1 MEDFVDLELEEQILY
16 LNARIE
22 VISTVLEVICMDR
35 VSNDASEDP
44 VRTARR
50 LKEDL
55 LAVVAD
61 RPDGRYIELCKEFS
75 AMYMDDIITRA
86 KSLQ

>member
-22 VISTVLEVICMDR
+22 IISTVLEVICMDR
-35 VSNDASEDP
+35 VSNDASQDP
-44 VRTARR
+44 VRIARK

-55 LAVVAD
+55 LALIAD
-61 RPDGRYIELCKEFS
+61 RPDGRFVELCKEFS
-75 AMYMDDIITRA
+75 ATYMDDIIARA
-86 KSLQ
+86 KTL

>member
-1 MEDFVDLELEEQILY
+1 MDDLVDLGLEEQILY
-16 LNARIE
+16 LNARLEIM
-22 VISTVLEVICMDR
+22 SAVLEVICMDR

-44 VRTARR
+44 VRIARK

-55 LAVVAD
+55 LALIAD
-61 RPDGRYIELCKEFS
+61 RPDGHFVELCKEFS
-75 AMYMDDIITRA
+75 ARFMDDIITRA